1 MPDIP
6 DGVTARAAGGSG
18 KRSMVEPAGWS
29 TAREALRLVARPAH
43 LHRTLLTAAIV
54 GTILFAIN
62 QLDVVLGGRATWA
75 TWVKGGVTYL
85 VPFAVAN
92 VGVLIGTR
100 QTKAG
105 LSEV

>member
-1 MPDIP
+1 MNDI
-6 DGVTARAAGGSG
+6 V
-18 KRSMVEPAGWS
+18 GWS
-29 TAREALRLVARPAH
+29 TPRQALLVVARREC
-43 LHRTLLTAAIV
+43 LRRTLLTAVVV

-92 VGVLIGTR
+92 TGVLIGTR
-100 QTKAG
+100 RR
-105 LSEV
+105 

>member
-1 MPDIP
+1 MPSP
-6 DGVTARAAGGSG
+6 LQYAHLLGGCLVDDLS
-18 KRSMVEPAGWS
+18 GWS
-29 TAREALRLVARPAH
+29 TAREALLLVARREH

-54 GTILFAIN
+54 GTVLFAIN
-62 QLDVVLGGRATWA
+62 QLDVVLGGRATWV

-100 QTKAG
+100 RR
-105 LSEV
+105 